1 MFSITAWPGAGGGES
16 VRTAGG
22 RRGGGNASPA
32 CSEWENGALCLQLR
46 ARLSELETE
55 LGLLFRTWKTY

>member
-1 MFSITAWPGAGGGES
+1 MK
-16 VRTAGG
+16 TAGG

-32 CSEWENGALCLQLR
+32 CSEQENAALCLQLR

-55 LGLLFRTWKTY
+55 LGSLFRTWKTY